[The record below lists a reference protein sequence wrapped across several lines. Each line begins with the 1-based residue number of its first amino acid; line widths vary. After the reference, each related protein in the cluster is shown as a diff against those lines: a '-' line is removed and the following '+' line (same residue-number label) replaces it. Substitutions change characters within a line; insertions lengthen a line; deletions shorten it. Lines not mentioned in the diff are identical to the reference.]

1 MLNQQTAKSAQIA
14 LHPALAATLPS
25 AGSAMALV
33 NGEPGALPLVVCH
46 TAVRAGIIGVGL
58 VLAGQRTKLVRTAL
72 AGSLAIEAFVLCW
85 AAYQKG
91 KASQIAMSGFR

>member
-1 MLNQQTAKSAQIA
+1 MPTTDLQSTQVS
-14 LHPALAATLPS
+14 LHPAIAATLPS

-46 TAVRAGIIGVGL
+46 TVVRAGIIGVGL
-58 VLAGQRTKLVRTAL
+58 AIGGQRTKLVRTAL

-91 KASQIAMSGFR
+91 KASQVATSGFR